1 MRRRLGRGRGGPG
14 LLGTVARTAVIAGT
28 ASAVSGRVGAA
39 QQAGAQQRQEAAAAQ
54 EQLRQMQLQAQIDAQ
69 VDARMAGARVEPAPA
84 PASAPAPRP
93 SVDELH
99 AQLTKLGE
107 LRQAGLLSDAEFAEQ
122 KARLLS

>member
-84 PASAPAPRP
+84 PASAPARP

>member
-1 MRRRLGRGRGGPG
+1 MRRRLGRGRSGPG

-28 ASAVSGRVGAA
+28 ASAVAGKVDAA
-39 QQAGAQQRQEAAAAQ
+39 QQSAAQQQQQAAAAQ

-69 VDARMAGARVEPAPA
+69 VDARMAGTAPAPA
-84 PASAPAPRP
+84 PTSARP

-107 LRQAGLLSDAEFAEQ
+107 LRQAGLLTDAEFADQ
-122 KARLLS
+122 KARLLA